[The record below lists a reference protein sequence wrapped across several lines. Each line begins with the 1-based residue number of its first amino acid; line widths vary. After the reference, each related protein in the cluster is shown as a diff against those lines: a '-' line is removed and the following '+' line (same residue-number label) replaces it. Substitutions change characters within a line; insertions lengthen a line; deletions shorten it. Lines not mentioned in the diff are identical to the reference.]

1 MRTVLK
7 LDNNKEKATVSIEAN
22 PIQVIF
28 KSVNDTYVY
37 GDNCVDLSTDK
48 IYTDKS
54 LGFTLD
60 SDKWTINLRFKLY
73 DTTKNIMTLESML
86 GDKIVVYNYI
96 NRIYIEYWYGDI
108 LMITRFHDISDVSL
122 DTMLNLYLQ
131 KNKRDFSTKL
141 II

>member
-1 MRTVLK
+1 MILVIIYLI
-7 LDNNKEKATVSIEAN
+7 LGYWATGE
-22 PIQVIF
+22 
-28 KSVNDTYVY
+28 
-37 GDNCVDLSTDK
+37 
-48 IYTDKS
+48 
-54 LGFTLD
+54 
-60 SDKWTINLRFKLY
+60 TICK
-73 DTTKNIMTLESML
+73 
-86 GDKIVVYNYI
+86 